1 MSKYFSKLNYSLGDE
16 DSMPEYNLLP
26 FDSGHVVAVA
36 GSGGRIVPLI
46 AKRPKSIT
54 SVDILSEQLDLTELR
69 VEAIRQLEFQDF
81 MGLFGYPEYQRTASS
96 RKTLFASVKL
106 KPQTQTRLMALFD
119 ANRWGPIIYMGEF
132 EGMLIKVSKLIRLI
146 VGKHLDR
153 LFEFDDIEQQR
164 AFVHSDAFPYK
175 RWKLALKLFGN
186 ATALNALL
194 YRGDFPK
201 KNLPGSTYSIY
212 KKMFADLMDNV
223 LCKDSY
229 FFQMLILGK
238 LIASKTAMMEAD
250 PEVFK
255 QIKESLKDTQVNY
268 QQGDIISVV
277 DNIDGEVDFISIS
290 DVPSF
295 MPDEAADAFLANV
308 QHKLSPSARVVSRG
322 HLRVVKPKTEG
333 FRNMTEDSAPLIKGE
348 RTSLWHIQMYEKI

>member
-1 MSKYFSKLNYSLGDE
+1 DTL
-16 DSMPEYNLLP
+16 PEFNLLP

-46 AKRPKSIT
+46 AKRPKTIT
-54 SVDILSEQLDLTELR
+54 SVDILSEQLDLTQLR

-81 MGLFGYPEYQRTASS
+81 MGLFGYPEYPLSAND
-96 RKTLFASVKL
+96 RKTLFGEVKL
-106 KPQTQTRLMALFD
+106 TLQTQTRLTAMFE
-119 ANRWGPIIYMGEF
+119 ANKWGPIIYMGEF

-146 VGKHLDR
+146 IGNRLER

-164 AFVHSDAFPYK
+164 AFVHSSAFPVR

-201 KNLPGSTYSIY
+201 KNLSGSTYSIY
-212 KKMFADLMDNV
+212 KGMFAHLMDNV

-238 LIASKTAMMEAD
+238 LVSSKTAMMEAD
-250 PEVFK
+250 PAIFK
-255 QIKESLKDTQVNY
+255 QIKENLKDTQVNY
-268 QQGDIISVV
+268 QQGDIISAV
-277 DNIDGEVDFISIS
+277 DGIDGEVDFISIS

-295 MPDEAADAFLANV
+295 MPDEAADAFLINV
-308 QHKLSPSARVVSRG
+308 QHKLSPCARVVSRG
-322 HLRVVKPKTEG
+322 HLRVVKPKTAG
-333 FRNMTEDSAPLIKGE
+333 FRDITEDAAALIKGE